1 VTRLNTH
8 GKYSWQRRALT
19 AAVLSGVLVLAACDA
34 RAAGKHDIEPPAK
47 SEFGLGPRASVGG
60 RYTAVLQSSQPLRP
74 RQLQTILVVVTDS
87 AGHTV
92 DDATIA
98 IDGGMP
104 QHGHGLPTQPRVTK
118 NLGSGVY
125 EIGGVR
131 FNMGGWWEFSLD
143 ITSVIGSDKVT
154 FNLAL

>member
-1 VTRLNTH
+1 MNALSTNGTH
-8 GKYSWQRRALT
+8 YWQRRNLA
-19 AAVLSGVLVLAACDA
+19 AAVLSAVVVVAALDA
-34 RAAGKHDIEPPAK
+34 QAAGKHDIEPPAK

-60 RYTAVLQSSQPLRP
+60 HYTAVLQASQPLRP
-74 RQLQTILVVVTDS
+74 RQLQTVLVLVTDS
-87 AGHTV
+87 EGHTV
-92 DDATIA
+92 DGATIA
-98 IDGGMP
+98 IGGGMP

-143 ITSVIGSDKVT
+143 ITGAAGSDKVT